1 MRRKTAAFVLAAT
14 LATSIPSLAANVRED
29 RDRIVREQVV
39 RRVVRAIRT
48 VVGVVSNSDS
58 LKPPLPRP
66 CCP

>member
-14 LATSIPSLAANVRED
+14 LATSVPSLAANVRED
-29 RDRIVREQVV
+29 RDRVVRDPVV

-48 VVGVVSNSDS
+48 VIGVVSNSDGMM
-58 LKPPLPRP
+58 PPLPRP